1 MNALDKREMVQRIIR
16 EKIEEERREQEQAA
30 KEWVNNYIAARINRN
45 YYETRLTEQENADA
59 QRQN

>member
-30 KEWVNNYIAARINRN
+30 KENYIAARINRN
-45 YYETRLTEQENADA
+45 YYETRLTEQENAHAKRTD
-59 QRQN
+59 